1 VLLYCLYTNRLP
13 RVRRDDMMDEEQLTK
28 DGDDYVEAVNGH
40 DYSILYTIVITLY
53 CLTLYT

>member
-1 VLLYCLYTNRLP
+1 
-13 RVRRDDMMDEEQLTK
+13 VRRDDMMDEEQLTK